1 MSGLLTGRRVLV
13 VEDEM
18 MILIMIEGMLGDLGC
33 ADITSAA
40 TIEQALSV
48 MDAQAF
54 DAACLD
60 VNLNGYESYP
70 IADALAASG
79 VPFAFSTGYSDH
91 DMRER
96 HRGRP
101 VLKKPYHFSH
111 FTKVFTDLLSERS
124 SLALTTA

>member
-1 MSGLLTGRRVLV
+1 MTDLLTGRRILV

-18 MILIMIEGMLGDLGC
+18 MILMMIEGMLGDLGC
-33 ADITSAA
+33 DHITSAA
-40 TIEQALSV
+40 TIEQALSIIGT
-48 MDAQAF
+48 QAF

-60 VNLNGYESYP
+60 VNLNGRESYP

-79 VPFAFSTGYSDH
+79 VPFAFSTGYSDG

-101 VLKKPYHFSH
+101 VLKKPYHFSR
-111 FTKVFTDLLSERS
+111 FTKVFADLLAEGS
-124 SLALTTA
+124 SPTLAAA